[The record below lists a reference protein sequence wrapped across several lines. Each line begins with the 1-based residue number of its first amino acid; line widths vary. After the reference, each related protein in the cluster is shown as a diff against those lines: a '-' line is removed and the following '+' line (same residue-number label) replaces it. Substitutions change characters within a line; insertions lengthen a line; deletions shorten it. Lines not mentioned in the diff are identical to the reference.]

1 MEIQITPFTVHK
13 RFALKISRG
22 SNTHNTNIWVSVE
35 HHGITGWGEATP
47 FSTGGK
53 SQTTGEIVAALEQIA
68 PVLQPFSPL
77 ERQKIQLTL
86 AKSGTVLPSAVQAA
100 LDMAFYDWLGKL
112 VNLPLWQ
119 LWGLDHQQTPPTSVT
134 IGISTP
140 EAAQER
146 LGHWLEVTPVHYL
159 KVKLG
164 SPEGIE
170 ADRAMLHALLQVAP
184 EGCKVYVDA
193 NGGWNL
199 KQAIAMAQTLKEWGI
214 EYLEQPLA
222 PGEEKDLAQ
231 LYEKSPLPIFVDES
245 CYTRA
250 DIPPLANSIHGI
262 NIKLMKAGGLSEVM
276 AMIHTARAC
285 GLQVMLGC
293 YSDSSLSNTAAAHLG
308 PLVDYLDLDSHLN
321 LIDDPFMGATL
332 ENSRLILNTQPGLGV
347 TRHDG

>member
-1 MEIQITPFTVHK
+1 MQIQITPFTVHK
-13 RFALKISRG
+13 RFALNISRG
-22 SNTHNTNIWVSVE
+22 SNTHNTNIWVRVE
-35 HHGITGWGEATP
+35 HHCITGWGEATP

-53 SQTTGEIVAALEQIA
+53 SQTTGEIVAALEQIV
-68 PVLQPFSPL
+68 PILQPFSPL
-77 ERQKIQLTL
+77 ERQNIQATL
-86 AKSGTVLPSAVQAA
+86 AKSGISMPSAAQAA
-100 LDMAFYDWLGKL
+100 LDMALYDWLGKS
-112 VNLPLWQ
+112 VSLPLWQ
-119 LWGLDHQQTPPTSVT
+119 LWGFDRQQTPPTSVT

-140 EAAQER
+140 KAAQER
-146 LGHWLEVTPVHYL
+146 LRHWLDLTPVRYL

-170 ADRAMLHALLQVAP
+170 ADLAMLNALLQVAP

-199 KQAIAMAQTLKEWGI
+199 NQAITMAQTLKEWGI
-214 EYLEQPLA
+214 EYIEQPLP
-222 PGEEKDLAQ
+222 PGEEQDLAQ

-262 NIKLMKAGGLSEVM
+262 NIKLMKAGGLSEAM

-293 YSDSSLSNTAAAHLG
+293 YSDSSLANTAAAHLA

-321 LIDDPFMGATL
+321 LIDDPFRGATL
-332 ENSRLILNTQPGLGV
+332 ENSRLMLNTQPGLGV

>member
-1 MEIQITPFTVHK
+1 MQIRITPFTVHK
-13 RFALKISRG
+13 RFALNISRG
-22 SNTHNTNIWVSVE
+22 SHTQNTNIWVSLE
-35 HHGITGWGEATP
+35 HDGITGWGEATP

-53 SQTTGEIVAALEQIA
+53 SQKTAEIVAALEEIV
-68 PVLQPFSPL
+68 PILQPFNPL
-77 ERQKIQLTL
+77 ERQKIRVTL
-86 AKSGTVLPSAVQAA
+86 AKSGLSLPSAVQAA
-100 LDMAFYDWLGKL
+100 LDMAFYDWLGKS
-112 VNLPLWQ
+112 VGCPLWQ
-119 LWGLDHQQTPPTSVT
+119 LWGLDRQHMPATSVT
-134 IGISTP
+134 VGISSP

-146 LGHWLEVTPVHYL
+146 LRHWLELTSVQCL

-164 SPEGIE
+164 SPEGID
-170 ADRAMLHALLQVAP
+170 ADRAMLNALLQVAP

-199 KQAIAMAQTLKEWGI
+199 REAITMAQTLKEWGI
-214 EYLEQPLA
+214 EYIEQPLP
-222 PGEEKDLAQ
+222 PGQEQDLAQ

-245 CYTRA
+245 CYTRV
-250 DIPPLANSIHGI
+250 DIPLLADRIHGI
-262 NIKLMKAGGLSEVM
+262 NIKLMKAGGLSEAM

-332 ENSRLILNTQPGLGV
+332 ENSRLMLNTQPGLGV